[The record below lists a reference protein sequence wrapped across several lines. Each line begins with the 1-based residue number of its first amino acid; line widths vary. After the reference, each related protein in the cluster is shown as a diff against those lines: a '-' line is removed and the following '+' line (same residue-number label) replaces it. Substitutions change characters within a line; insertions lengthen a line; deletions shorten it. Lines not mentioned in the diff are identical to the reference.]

1 MSRETYR
8 RCKSC
13 ESIHETSQWPREC
26 MDHWSRGPKSDLPC
40 PAIRPDG
47 MGATWCPADGQTYD
61 SKSAYYGAV
70 KASGGEIMGGSGE
83 MPSSPPP
90 AYEPKG
96 VEQSIK
102 DVLQGYRGD

>member
-1 MSRETYR
+1 MG
-8 RCKSC
+8 
-13 ESIHETSQWPREC
+13 
-26 MDHWSRGPKSDLPC
+26 HWSRGPRSDLAA

-47 MGATWCPADGQTYD
+47 MGAVWCPADGQTYD

-70 KASGGEIMGGSGE
+70 KASGGEIMGDCE
-83 MPSSPPP
+83 MPSAPAP